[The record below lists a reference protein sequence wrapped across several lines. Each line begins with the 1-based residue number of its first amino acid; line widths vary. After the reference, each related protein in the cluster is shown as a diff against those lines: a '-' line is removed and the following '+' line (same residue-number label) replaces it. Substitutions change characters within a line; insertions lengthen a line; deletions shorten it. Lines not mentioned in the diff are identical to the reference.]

1 MPAGDGDGDDGDGDG
16 DADGEDGNAA
26 ARDGHSGGDPG
37 TEYSHTPIEATEGG
51 EPPCPGRGEPDPNS
65 TNPFVCNGEFCTHIP
80 VTSEDRGD
88 YTALRVQFGHTGCI
102 CKMPG
107 AQWDAYNG
115 ELWQRAQKRRYRGQ
129 DGVPDP
135 RRADQDELRYTLYY
149 YASTGLYAVTGP
161 CRMTMPRCLRR
172 PEFLNIIQKQKRAFF
187 LDSPPRRPRRP
198 LYNVPTMCGTAYAL
212 YFFFLLFSSR
222 C

>member
-1 MPAGDGDGDDGDGDG
+1 MHCPIVQLVAAVSVDDVPEAGAPRPVAMPAGDGDGDDGDGDG

-161 CRMTMPRCLRR
+161 CRMTMPRCLKAYIRWLY
-172 PEFLNIIQKQKRAFF
+172 PN
-187 LDSPPRRPRRP
+187 P
-198 LYNVPTMCGTAYAL
+198 LGVQYSDGVHLTD
-212 YFFFLLFSSR
+212 
-222 C
+222 

>member
-1 MPAGDGDGDDGDGDG
+1 MPLATPAGDGDGDDGDPGDG
-16 DADGEDGNAA
+16 DTAA
-26 ARDGHSGGDPG
+26 ERDDDSGGAPG

-51 EPPCPGRGEPDPNS
+51 EPPSPGRGEPDPS
-65 TNPFVCNGEFCTHIP
+65 ARTAFVCNGEHCTFVP
-80 VTSEDRGD
+80 VVSEDRED
-88 YTALRVQFGHTGCI
+88 YTALRVQFGHSGCT
-102 CKMPG
+102 CTMPG

-161 CRMTMPRCLRR
+161 CRMTMPPCLKAYIRWLY
-172 PEFLNIIQKQKRAFF
+172 PN
-187 LDSPPRRPRRP
+187 P
-198 LYNVPTMCGTAYAL
+198 LGVQYSGGAHLTD
-212 YFFFLLFSSR
+212 
-222 C
+222 